1 MFPGEVPDPHETCIN
16 SRTGHGSSARIRHS
30 ADNLPT
36 GTLEI
41 RDKLPRKFGTSP
53 QPSDFPTN
61 SRAGPGHH
69 LQSSATRKAK
79 TPETEVPGSCFFIRD
94 SRGHTLNLAS
104 LDAFHAHA
112 QADILTVNGSADGLQ
127 VRTEGAL
134 IANMRMRH
142 GETGL
147 RSLAAHCATSCH
159 DGLPIHSLTC
169 KSCLPDRRICVRRTH
184 NYTRIQLNRTKRK
197 PACRTRSMRA
207 ESQHFH
213 ATCLASTS
221 ATSAKTPIQY
231 ESNRRQRRCLAHES
245 HE

>member
-1 MFPGEVPDPHETCIN
+1 MLPGEVPDPHETRIN

-53 QPSDFPTN
+53 PAQRFSDKLPRRSGT
-61 SRAGPGHH
+61 
-69 LQSSATRKAK
+69 SSPIQRRQKSK

-127 VRTEGAL
+127 VRRKVRL
-134 IANMRMRH
+134 
-142 GETGL
+142 L
-147 RSLAAHCATSCH
+147 RICECDTVKPVCGPLPHTAQRAAMMDSLY
-159 DGLPIHSLTC
+159 ISLTC

-184 NYTRIQLNRTKRK
+184 NYTRLQPNPIKRK
-197 PACRTRSMRA
+197 PACRIRG
-207 ESQHFH
+207 
-213 ATCLASTS
+213 
-221 ATSAKTPIQY
+221 
-231 ESNRRQRRCLAHES
+231 
-245 HE
+245 

>member
-1 MFPGEVPDPHETCIN
+1 MLPGEVPDPHETRIN

-41 RDKLPRKFGTSP
+41 RDSEK
-53 QPSDFPTN
+53 PTN
-61 SRAGPGHH
+61 KPRPGEQRRIHASAINSREIQGITPSPPIFRQTPTPPSWTSSHASLCNDNPPR
-69 LQSSATRKAK
+69 QSGASPPTQRHQKSK

-159 DGLPIHSLTC
+159 DGLPIHFFDLQVVSARPPHMRPPNT
-169 KSCLPDRRICVRRTH
+169 
-184 NYTRIQLNRTKRK
+184 QL
-197 PACRTRSMRA
+197 
-207 ESQHFH
+207 H
-213 ATCLASTS
+213 
-221 ATSAKTPIQY
+221 
-231 ESNRRQRRCLAHES
+231 
-245 HE
+245 

>member
-1 MFPGEVPDPHETCIN
+1 MLPGEVPDPHETRIN

-159 DGLPIHSLTC
+159 DGLPIHFFDLQVVSARPPHMRPPNT
-169 KSCLPDRRICVRRTH
+169 
-184 NYTRIQLNRTKRK
+184 QL
-197 PACRTRSMRA
+197 
-207 ESQHFH
+207 H
-213 ATCLASTS
+213 
-221 ATSAKTPIQY
+221 
-231 ESNRRQRRCLAHES
+231 
-245 HE
+245 

>member
-1 MFPGEVPDPHETCIN
+1 MLPGEVPDPHETRIN

-53 QPSDFPTN
+53 PAQRFSDKLPRRSGT
-61 SRAGPGHH
+61 
-69 LQSSATRKAK
+69 SSPIQRRQKSK

-159 DGLPIHSLTC
+159 DGLPIHFFDLQVVSARPPHMRPPNT
-169 KSCLPDRRICVRRTH
+169 
-184 NYTRIQLNRTKRK
+184 QL
-197 PACRTRSMRA
+197 
-207 ESQHFH
+207 H
-213 ATCLASTS
+213 
-221 ATSAKTPIQY
+221 
-231 ESNRRQRRCLAHES
+231 
-245 HE
+245 